1 MSLRDYS
8 FNTEKLVYGQEK
20 FILHYDRHEPMGSR
34 KQMLFLGWVSP
45 KLYVLSHNLWGDVLI
60 VDNSGVV
67 TDLVRITKI
76 AGAISSDHIVV
87 LGSQC
92 LNFLFH
98 DMIISSM
105 IWHASWSLKSM
116 GLPDTTY
123 LETTELGAKIKSFI
137 V

>member
-1 MSLRDYS
+1 M
-8 FNTEKLVYGQEK
+8 
-20 FILHYDRHEPMGSR
+20 
-34 KQMLFLGWVSP
+34 
-45 KLYVLSHNLWGDVLI
+45 LI

-105 IWHASWSLKSM
+105 I
-116 GLPDTTY
+116 
-123 LETTELGAKIKSFI
+123 
-137 V
+137 